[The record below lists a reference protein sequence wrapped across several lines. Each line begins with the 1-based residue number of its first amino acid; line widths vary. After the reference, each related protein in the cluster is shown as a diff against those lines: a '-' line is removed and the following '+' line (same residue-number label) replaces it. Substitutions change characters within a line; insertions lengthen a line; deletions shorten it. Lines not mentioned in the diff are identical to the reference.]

1 MGTVRSIKQRDA
13 AASEF
18 VSLLKRS
25 HGLAL
30 HRFLMRMLGRKE
42 LAEDVAQDAYFKLY
56 RLCRPDEVTCPQ
68 ALLFD
73 VATKLALTRLK
84 RAKAEAALA
93 AAEAEGAEEVPD
105 PAARPDQRL
114 AADQAMRQLAAI
126 VEEMNPNLRQ
136 VFIMR
141 YVKQMPR
148 QEIAEQLTISI
159 GALEQRLT
167 RALAHCRSQMSA
179 AGLDWL
185 GLE

>member
-1 MGTVRSIKQRDA
+1 MGTVSFMKQREA
-13 AASEF
+13 AADF
-18 VSLLKRS
+18 VSRLKRS
-25 HGLAL
+25 HGLQL
-30 HRFLMRMLGRKE
+30 HRFLTRMLGRKE
-42 LAEDVAQDAYFKLY
+42 TAEDVAQDTYFKLY
-56 RLCRPDEVTCPQ
+56 RLSRPDEVTCPQ

-73 VATKLALTRLK
+73 VATKLALTRLR

-93 AAEAEGAEEVPD
+93 AASAEEVEAVPD
-105 PAARPDQRL
+105 PSALPDRQA

-126 VEEMNPNLRQ
+126 VEELSPNLRQ

-148 QEIAEQLTISI
+148 QEIAEQLNISI

-167 RALAHCRSQMSA
+167 RALAQCRSQMSA